1 LSQNGYG
8 THYITLLPT
17 TPHQKMADPDK
28 DHFSVFEKCDQTKAS
43 HCKYEALAL
52 VFTKIFQIRNRI
64 PKVATLGI

>member
-1 LSQNGYG
+1 
-8 THYITLLPT
+8 
-17 TPHQKMADPDK
+17 MADPDK